1 MVFALIKIPYR
12 FDNISARAND
22 RVSAAVHIASHTTR
36 GVKTRALNPN
46 FPTHGRKV
54 ETVTQREKKPGDRP
68 SNTP

>member
-1 MVFALIKIPYR
+1 MVFALIKISYR

-22 RVSAAVHIASHTTR
+22 RVSAAVHIASHTR
-36 GVKTRALNPN
+36 GVNSRALNPN